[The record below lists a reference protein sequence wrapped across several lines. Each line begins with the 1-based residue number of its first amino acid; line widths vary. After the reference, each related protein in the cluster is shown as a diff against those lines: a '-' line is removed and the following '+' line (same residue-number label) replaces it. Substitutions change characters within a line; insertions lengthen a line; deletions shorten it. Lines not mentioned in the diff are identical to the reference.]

1 MSTLRDLV
9 PAGVITGDNV
19 LKLMTFCRDH
29 EVALP
34 AFNVTS
40 SSTANAILQAARD
53 NNSAVIIQVRILF
66 DFIIFIMNV
75 YRLSNVSNFLCTLF
89 FELHSNSV
97 GNAQLTSDSTNVG
110 KRIVKAGNFCSFIIK

>member
-1 MSTLRDLV
+1 MSRLRDIV

-53 NNSAVIIQVRILF
+53 NDSAVIIQVK
-66 DFIIFIMNV
+66 FI
-75 YRLSNVSNFLCTLF
+75 
-89 FELHSNSV
+89 
-97 GNAQLTSDSTNVG
+97 Q
-110 KRIVKAGNFCSFIIK
+110 